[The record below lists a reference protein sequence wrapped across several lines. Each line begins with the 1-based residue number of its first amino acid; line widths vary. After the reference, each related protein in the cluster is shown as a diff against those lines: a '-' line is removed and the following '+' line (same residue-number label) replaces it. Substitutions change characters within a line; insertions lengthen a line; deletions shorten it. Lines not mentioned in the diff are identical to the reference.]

1 MLRKKIT
8 SSEFLKLVVDNT
20 DNMVTNHI
28 TKSPKKLKL
37 RLKNEKNSIKNILVA
52 MTLSLSLTSRV
63 TMIHISKLDLGKL
76 TGDKDDDENKQ
87 AQFLKTFGDHCPKI
101 VYLRLGKACINTEND
116 SHVKYFCE
124 TIEHQLEFLKSLNL
138 SGLDLNDDEAC
149 KIIMACEQRS
159 ENCQIKYINL
169 SDNELAC
176 LDFVIPEYLPKLKMN
191 LVVLNL
197 SKNNLGF
204 AGDPFAKESDALYD
218 TIQTLNTIM
227 LEFPM
232 LSTLKMN
239 NCNLSK
245 YEGIAIAENLVNC
258 TLTKL
263 DLGNNNCLDDKL
275 VDKSDDKTVK
285 EKLLRAWKGPING
298 LIC

>member
-1 MLRKKIT
+1 
-8 SSEFLKLVVDNT
+8 
-20 DNMVTNHI
+20 
-28 TKSPKKLKL
+28 
-37 RLKNEKNSIKNILVA
+37 
-52 MTLSLSLTSRV
+52 MTLSLTSRV

-76 TGDKDDDENKQ
+76 TGEDDENKQ

-124 TIEHQLEFLKSLNL
+124 TIKDQLKSLKSLNL

-159 ENCQIKYINL
+159 ENCQINYINL

-176 LDFVIPEYLPKLKMN
+176 LDFVIPEDLPKLKMN
-191 LVVLNL
+191 LRVLNL

-227 LEFPM
+227 LEFPI

-239 NCNLSK
+239 NCNLGK
-245 YEGIAIAENLVNC
+245 YEGIAIAKNLVNC

-263 DLGNNNCLDDKL
+263 DLGNNNCL
-275 VDKSDDKTVK
+275 VDKSVK
-285 EKLLRAWKGPING
+285 EKLLGAWKGPTKG

>member
-1 MLRKKIT
+1 MFPNKIT
-8 SSEFLKLVVDNT
+8 SSDFLKLVASD
-20 DNMVTNHI
+20 
-28 TKSPKKLKL
+28 TKSDSKSLKKL
-37 RLKNEKNSIKNILVA
+37 RLRNEKNSIKLLLLA
-52 MTLSLSLTSRV
+52 MTFSFTSRI
-63 TMIHISKLDLGKL
+63 TTINISTLDLGKL
-76 TGDKDDDENKQ
+76 NSDEDENEQ

-101 VYLRLGKACINTEND
+101 VHLRLGKACINTKND
-116 SHVKYFCE
+116 SHVKYLCE
-124 TIEHQLEFLKSLNL
+124 TIEHQLKSLKSLNL
-138 SGLDLNDDEAC
+138 SGLNLNDDDAC
-149 KIIMACEQRS
+149 LIIMACDHRS
-159 ENCQIKYINL
+159 KNCQINYINL
-169 SDNELAC
+169 SGNELAC
-176 LDFVIPEYLPKLKMN
+176 LEFVIPGGLQKLKKN
-191 LVVLNL
+191 LMVLNL

-239 NCNLSK
+239 KCNFGK

-263 DLGNNNCLDDKL
+263 DLGNNTWE
-275 VDKSDDKTVK
+275 KSIDESVNKSEDESVK
-285 EKLLRAWKGPING
+285 EKLTRAWKGPTKG